1 MIKSIKAVNEIVR
14 HILKWHIKTRDND
27 TLLYCIYLNKFHG
40 LSDAIGAENYRKLK
54 RIMCQARTLES
65 ITRTRRLIQA
75 TGVLKGTHKRKRYEA
90 EKEVRRNINR
100 I

>member
-1 MIKSIKAVNEIVR
+1 MIKSIKAVKEIVR

-40 LSDAIGAENYRKLK
+40 LSDAIGRDNYRKLK
-54 RIMCQARTLES
+54 KIMCKARTPES
-65 ITRTRRLIQA
+65 LTRARRLIQA
-75 TGVLKGTHKRKRYEA
+75 DGMLKGTRKRQRYEA
-90 EKEVRRNINR
+90 EREVRKNINR